1 MQIPATARELIES
14 GPIAHVTT
22 LNSDGSPDMSLA
34 WVGLEEDEIVIGTLG
49 DQRKLKNVRRD
60 PRVALSI
67 HTDEINEFGLN
78 RYLVL
83 QGTARVTQGGA
94 PELLQRLAH
103 TYLGPE
109 VKFPPMPDPP
119 PGFVT
124 RVTVEKIKGVGPWS
138 EAP

>member
-1 MQIPATARELIES
+1 MQIPQTARDLIES

-22 LNSDGSPDMSLA
+22 LNSDGSPDVSLA
-34 WVGLEEDEIVIGTLG
+34 WVGLEEDEVVIGTLG

-138 EAP
+138 EGP

>member
-22 LNSDGSPDMSLA
+22 LNSDGGPDVSLA

-138 EAP
+138 EEP